1 MITKREERNMSLLE
15 LRGIGKIYVSENSVA
30 VGIRGVDLNFDIGEF
45 VAVTGKSGSGKTTLL
60 NCISGMDSYEEGELY
75 INGEP
80 TSHYTQRDWEEYRQK
95 YISFV
100 FQDYN
105 IIDSFTVLQ
114 NVELALTHIES
125 HAERR
130 RRALELIDRV
140 GMTQHKNSKG
150 SKLSGGQKQRTV
162 IARALAKD
170 SPIILADE
178 PTGNLDS
185 KTSEEIVELLSE
197 ISKDKLVIV
206 VTHSFSQFESVA
218 TREVRIF
225 DGSVERDEVMKQTE
239 VGEYVPKPE
248 ISRRRRDISLGI
260 ELGRHK
266 FFAAP
271 KLSVF
276 MCIIML
282 VAMLGSFFITAL
294 YMADTGYD
302 MTSSLFTYREGRLV
316 ISKEA
321 GGAISDS
328 ELAALK
334 KDLSADSYMQYD
346 YLLDKQTNISYYGA
360 GGMYYGAGLKFAPI
374 DGELPSVGRAP
385 SAEGECMLML
395 PIVWQLVYG
404 KDELELDS
412 IELYGIFNLKVVGVK
427 YYYDN
432 TKPYS
437 HVLLT
442 REGFDTLTRAMIF
455 DGAYVTLKSNNADAT
470 SLGNICVDYSLKKG
484 EFYVISPD
492 SFASNMI
499 KRGNVSLVA
508 ETGKDDASFEANI
521 TEKGWVFRE
530 DLRRDKVSSEFAY
543 YDDALVVSADIAREM
558 SYDLYCK
565 DYTQAS
571 LFFDSDNGAREAK
584 ELLDS
589 KGYVGIV
596 SDERYDSGIEAV
608 LDFIQQVICI
618 VMWVVCIIFLGL
630 FLSLCLRR
638 AFAASNSDLAILRS
652 MGISTAIVK
661 ISMYVRT
668 CIAAIPSLIALAV
681 IAPAIYL
688 NPLTNQFI
696 PFAHAY
702 HYAIII
708 IGMVLLSFIVAYRC
722 NKRIFKGSVIKN
734 LKGGDKV

>member
-1 MITKREERNMSLLE
+1 MSLLE

-30 VGIRGVDLNFDIGEF
+30 VGIRGVNLDLDIGEF

-80 TSHYTQRDWEEYRQK
+80 TSHYTQKDWEEYRQK

-185 KTSEEIVELLSE
+185 KTSEEIVELLHE
-197 ISKDKLVIV
+197 ISKDKLVVV
-206 VTHSFSQFESVA
+206 VTHSFSQFESAA

-225 DGSVERDEVMKQTE
+225 DGSIERDEVMRPHEK
-239 VGEYVPKPE
+239 GEYIERPE

-282 VAMLGSFFITAL
+282 VAMLGSFFITAM

-302 MTSSLFTYREGRLV
+302 TTSELFTYREGRLV
-316 ISKEA
+316 ISKET
-321 GGAISDS
+321 GGAISDTELK
-328 ELAALK
+328 ELAAG
-334 KDLSADSYMQYD
+334 LSAKSYMHYD
-346 YLLDKQTNISYYGA
+346 YLFERTAYIYTDIGNYNWVNTT
-360 GGMYYGAGLKFAPI
+360 LKYAPL
-374 DGELPSVGRAP
+374 DGEKPSVGRVP
-385 SAEGECMLML
+385 QSKDECMLVL
-395 PIVWQLVYG
+395 PICWQPVYG
-404 KDELELDS
+404 KDTLLSDEITLS
-412 IELYGIFNLKVVGVK
+412 GIFNLKVVGVK

-437 HVLLT
+437 YVLLT
-442 REGFDTLTRAMIF
+442 DEGFDTLTRATAL
-455 DGAYVTLKSNNADAT
+455 D
-470 SLGNICVDYSLKKG
+470 GNIYATLSPDGSADTDKLSFGGVGIDYSLGEG

-492 SFASNMI
+492 
-499 KRGNVSLVA
+499 VSLVSDMLKKNDVKLSA
-508 ETGKDDASFEANI
+508 VDSETYVSFETDISQA
-521 TEKGWVFRE
+521 GWKFRE
-530 DLRRDKVSSEFAY
+530 DLCSETYSVGISY
-543 YDDALVVSADIAREM
+543 YKDMLVVSADIAYDV

-571 LFFDSDNGAREAK
+571 LFFDSDRSARAAQEK
-584 ELLDS
+584 LDS

-596 SDERYDSGIEAV
+596 SDEKYESGIDAV
-608 LDFIQQVICI
+608 LEFIQQVLSVI
-618 VMWVVCIIFLGL
+618 MWVVCILFLGF

-638 AFAASNSDLAILRS
+638 SFAASNGDLAILRS
-652 MGISTAIVK
+652 MGISTSIVK
-661 ISMYVRT
+661 ISMYART
-668 CIAAIPSLIALAV
+668 FMATLPSLIALAV
-681 IAPAIYL
+681 IAPVIYL
-688 NPLTNQFI
+688 NPYTNQYI
-696 PFAHAY
+696 PFMHVQ
-702 HYAIII
+702 HYAVIV
-708 IGMVLLSFIVAYRC
+708 IGIVLLDFIVAYRC
-722 NKRIFKGSVIKN
+722 NKRIFKGTVIKN
-734 LKGGDKV
+734 LKGGDRA